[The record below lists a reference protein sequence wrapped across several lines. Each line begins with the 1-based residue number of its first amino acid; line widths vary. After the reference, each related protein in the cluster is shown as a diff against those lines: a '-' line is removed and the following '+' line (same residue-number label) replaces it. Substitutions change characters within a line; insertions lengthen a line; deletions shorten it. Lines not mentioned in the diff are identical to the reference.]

1 MLRSRTQEDVMKIRT
16 FGDPALRQRAKRVS
30 KIDDEIRDLCRL
42 MVEVMI
48 RENGV
53 GLAAT
58 QIGVPKRIFVLDV
71 NDEFHVFI
79 NPELIELS
87 EEVEETR
94 EGCLSVPGV
103 DALIPRSTRAVVE
116 GLNLQGQSVRLE
128 GEGIIARA
136 IQHEMDHLNGNLF
149 LDQLSTARRQSLIKE
164 YQRAQKQQ
172 EDV

>member
-1 MLRSRTQEDVMKIRT
+1 MDIRIL
-16 FGDPALRQRAKRVS
+16 GDPVLRRKAKPVQV
-30 KIDDEIRDLCRL
+30 IDDEIHDICQL

-53 GLAAT
+53 GLAAP
-58 QIGVPKRIFVLDV
+58 QIGIPKRIFVLDID
-71 NDEFHVFI
+71 DEFHILI

-87 EEVEETR
+87 EEVEETK

-103 DALIPRSTRAVVE
+103 DAGVARSTRAVVE
-116 GLNLQGQSVRLE
+116 GLNLNGEHVRLE
-128 GEGIIARA
+128 GEGLVARA

-164 YQRAQKQQ
+164 YQRVKREAQ
-172 EDV
+172 E

>member
-1 MLRSRTQEDVMKIRT
+1 MHIRT
-16 FGDPALRQRAKRVS
+16 FGDSVLRRKAAPVQV
-30 KIDDEIRDLCRL
+30 IDDEIHDICQL

-53 GLAAT
+53 GLAAP
-58 QIGVPKRIFVLDV
+58 QIGISKRIFVLDID
-71 NDEFHVFI
+71 DEFHILI

-87 EEVEETR
+87 EEVEEIT

-103 DALIPRSTRAVVE
+103 DAGVTRSTRAVVQ
-116 GLNLQGQSVRLE
+116 GLNLNGEDVRVE
-128 GEGIIARA
+128 GEGLIARA

-164 YQRAQKQQ
+164 YQRVKR
-172 EDV
+172 ENEE

>member
-1 MLRSRTQEDVMKIRT
+1 MDIRI
-16 FGDPALRQRAKRVS
+16 FGDPVLRRKAKPVQV
-30 KIDDEIRDLCRL
+30 IDDEIHDICQL

-53 GLAAT
+53 GLAAP
-58 QIGVPKRIFVLDV
+58 QIGIPKRIFVLDID
-71 NDEFHVFI
+71 DEFHILI

-87 EEVEETR
+87 EEVEETK

-103 DALIPRSTRAVVE
+103 DAGVARSTRAVVE
-116 GLNLQGQSVRLE
+116 GLNLNGEHVRLE
-128 GEGIIARA
+128 GEGLVARA

-164 YQRAQKQQ
+164 YQRVKREAQQ
-172 EDV
+172 